1 MDTRSMMS
9 SAKFYEGYSRFIP
22 EKNRYESWDEAV
34 DRVMDMH
41 KIKFKDKMSPELETI
56 FQDITQAYKD
66 KLFVGAQRALQ
77 FGGEQLLKHEIRLYN
92 CVSSYADRPSFFG
105 EFMYMLLCGA
115 GAGFSVQR
123 HHIGKLPIVNNL
135 FNAGFI
141 TYTVE
146 DSIEG
151 WAKAIDVLLSSYFV
165 TEAKHTEFNNY
176 TIKFDYNEI
185 RPKGAYISG
194 GFKAPGYKP
203 LKTAIELIRQKLN
216 DANGRQLKPI
226 EVYDICMYI
235 ADAVIS
241 GGVRRSA
248 TICLFS
254 KDDQEMLT
262 AKTGNWF
269 NENPQ
274 RGRSNNSAVLL
285 RDELT
290 FEEFKDIMTSV
301 KDFGE
306 PGFIFTDSTEFTY
319 NPCVEIGKYPISDKN
334 ESGWQGCNLV
344 EGNGAKSTTKEIFFY
359 QCYVAAA
366 MNTLQAGYTNFK
378 FLSPATKEIFE
389 KEALIGVSFTGWMNN
404 PDVMLDEETMA
415 KGAEIV
421 KDTNRK
427 VAKLIGINPAARTT
441 CVKPAGNVSV
451 LLGTGS
457 GIHGEHSKKYLRH
470 VQFNRDTAIAKLFI
484 EKNPS
489 MVEDSVWSQFLKD
502 DNGEFLRDNNGNM
515 IRSDIVVAFPI
526 IPQKGSIVKKDLMG
540 IKQLEI
546 VKKVQNIWI
555 EKGTNVELCRDPR
568 LRHNVSNTIT
578 VDNWEEVTEYVY
590 ENRYSFCGIS
600 FMAASGDKAYPQAPN
615 TEVFEMQEIINKYG
629 EVALF
634 TSALIEHALNA
645 FNQDLWNACNTALGY
660 GEKIADDNH
669 SNTDK
674 RDWVRRFNKFANN
687 FESPEQCTEC
697 LKDVYNLHKVWRINR
712 DLQQIDWTKI
722 NQQTYTDIDTM
733 GAVACA
739 GGSCEI

>member
-1 MDTRSMMS
+1 MDTRAMMS
-9 SAKFYEGYSRFIP
+9 NAKFYEGYSRFIP
-22 EKNRYESWDEAV
+22 EKNRYETWEEAV

-41 KIKFKDKMSPELETI
+41 RTKFAGVMNDELESIFKD
-56 FQDITQAYKD
+56 ITEAYKE

-92 CVSSYADRPSFFG
+92 CVSSYADRPAFFG

-115 GAGFSVQR
+115 GAGFSVQW
-123 HHIGKLPIVNNL
+123 HHIAKIPAIENTFKNGS
-135 FNAGFI
+135 I
-141 TYTVE
+141 THVVD

-151 WAKAIDVLLSSYFV
+151 WAKSIDVLISSYLN
-165 TEAKHTEFNNY
+165 TGAKHPEFSNHVV
-176 TIKFDYNEI
+176 KFDYSAI
-185 RPKGAYISG
+185 RPKGAYING
-194 GFKAPGYKP
+194 GFKAPGAKP
-203 LKTAIELIRQKLN
+203 LKVALELIRQKL
-216 DANGRQLKPI
+216 DEVNGRKLRPI
-226 EVYDICMYI
+226 EVYDICMFI

-254 KDDQEMLT
+254 KDDTEMLT
-262 AKTGNWF
+262 AKTGNWN

-290 FEEFKDIMTSV
+290 FEEFQQIMTSV

-306 PGFIFTDSTEFTY
+306 PGFIFSDSTEFTY
-319 NPCVEIGKYPISDKN
+319 NPCVEIGKYPISDKG

-344 EGNGAKSTTKEIFFY
+344 EGNGAKSTTKEIFYY

-378 FLSPATKEIFE
+378 FLSETSKEIFE

-404 PDVMLDEETMA
+404 PDVMLDEEVME

-421 KDTNRK
+421 KETNRR
-427 VAKLIGINPAARTT
+427 VAKLININPAARTT

-470 VQFNRDTAIAKLFI
+470 VQFNKDTVIAKLFI

-489 MVEDSVWSQFLKD
+489 MVENSVWSK
-502 DNGEFLRDNNGNM
+502 NGT
-515 IRSDIVVAFPI
+515 DIVVAFPI

-540 IKQLEI
+540 VKQLEI
-546 VKKVQNIWI
+546 VKKVQNIWV

-578 VDNWEEVTEYVY
+578 VDDWEEVTKYVY
-590 ENRYSFCGIS
+590 DNRYSFCGIS
-600 FMAASGDKAYPQAPN
+600 FLSAYGDKAYPQAPN

-645 FNQDLWNACNTALGY
+645 FNQDLWNACNTALGF
-660 GEKIADDNH
+660 GENISDDNH
-669 SNTDK
+669 ANTDK
-674 RDWVRRFNKFANN
+674 RDWVRRFNKFASN
-687 FESPEQCTEC
+687 FNSPEQCTEC

-712 DLQQIDWTKI
+712 DLQQIDWSKI
-722 NQQTYTDIDTM
+722 DQQTYTDIDTM

-739 GGSCEI
+739 GGKCEL

>member
-1 MDTRSMMS
+1 MDTRSMMAN
-9 SAKFYEGYSRFIP
+9 AKFYEGYSRFI
-22 EKNRYESWDEAV
+22 ESKNRYETWDEAV
-34 DRVMDMH
+34 DRVMNMH
-41 KIKFKDKMSPELETI
+41 RVKFKDVMNDELENI
-56 FQDITQAYKD
+56 FTDITQAYKD

-92 CVSSYADRPSFFG
+92 CVSSYADRPEFFG

-115 GAGFSVQR
+115 GAGFSVQW
-123 HHIGKLPIVNNL
+123 HHVNKLPELNNL
-135 FNAGFI
+135 FNAGSI
-141 TYTVE
+141 TYTIE

-151 WAKAIDVLLSSYFV
+151 WAKAVDVLMSSYFV
-165 TEAKHTEFNNY
+165 AGAKHAEFNNY
-176 TIKFDYNEI
+176 TIKFDYSGI

-203 LKTAIELIRQKLN
+203 LKNAIELIREKLN
-216 DANGRQLKPI
+216 DANGRQLTPI
-226 EVYDICMYI
+226 EVYDICMFI

-254 KDDQEMLT
+254 KDDTAMLT

-290 FEEFKDIMTSV
+290 FEEFQEIMKSV

-319 NPCVEIGKYPISDKN
+319 NPCVEIGKYPQSDKG

-344 EGNGAKSTTKEIFFY
+344 EGNGAKSTTKEIFYY

-378 FLSPATKEIFE
+378 FLSEASKDIFE

-404 PDVMLDEETMA
+404 PDVMLDEEVMA
-415 KGAEIV
+415 KGASIV
-421 KDTNRK
+421 KDTNRR

-451 LLGTGS
+451 LLGTSS

-470 VQFNRDTAIAKLFI
+470 VQFNRDTTIAKLFL
-484 EKNPS
+484 EKNPN

-502 DNGEFLRDNNGNM
+502 DKGEFLLDSKGSM

-526 IPQKGSIVKKDLMG
+526 IPQKGSIVKKDLLG
-540 IKQLEI
+540 VKQLEI
-546 VKKVQNIWI
+546 VKKVQNIWV
-555 EKGTNVELCRDPR
+555 ENGTNVELCRDPR

-578 VDNWEEVTEYVY
+578 VDDWDEVTKYVY
-590 ENRYSFCGIS
+590 DNRYSFCGIS
-600 FMAASGDKAYPQAPN
+600 FMASTGDKAFPQAPN
-615 TEVFEMQEIINKYG
+615 TEVLEMQEIVNKYG
-629 EVALF
+629 EISMF

-660 GEKIADDNH
+660 GENISEDNH
-669 SNTDK
+669 ANNDK
-674 RDWVRRFNKFANN
+674 RDWVRRFNKFSTN
-687 FESPEQCTEC
+687 FTSPEQCTEC
-697 LKDVYNLHKVWRINR
+697 LKDVYNLHKVWKITK
-712 DLQQIDWTKI
+712 DLQQIDWTLI
-722 NQQTYTDIDTM
+722 DQQTYTDIDTM

-739 GGSCEI
+739 GGKCEI